1 MAFTCCMRGLENS
14 CESMFW
20 PLELGWEKA
29 GNVLLHHIHNV
40 FCLGFSSSLSN
51 KGTDLAIAPR
61 LPPVPARH
69 RQALGTKSAWD
80 RSCPKTLL
88 KKAEENWEDA
98 IILLQPTEARG
109 SAHSTL
115 QHGHYQHQ
123 VFCMLLQEGISMG
136 LSQLQADSTRGASS
150 SAPRPSA
157 LSPLGLLG
165 MNPPDSDCK
174 TSSTNHPHVLGNWS
188 YKVRQPNQRQNLH

>member
-1 MAFTCCMRGLENS
+1 M
-14 CESMFW
+14 
-20 PLELGWEKA
+20 
-29 GNVLLHHIHNV
+29 LLHHIHNV
-40 FCLGFSSSLSN
+40 FWLGFSGSLSN

-61 LPPVPARH
+61 LPPARY

-88 KKAEENWEDA
+88 KKDEENWEDA

-150 SAPRPSA
+150 SAPTPSA